1 MLKIADFFEF
11 LKTKVNMKLNI
22 QSNISLKPF
31 NTFGIEEKTNFLIEV
46 NENETLTEIF
56 KNGIF
61 NKDFFVLGAGSNVL
75 FTKTFN
81 GYIIRMTSKG
91 IQSRIDGNDVYVT
104 AQAGEIWND
113 FVWHCIRHDYAG
125 IENMALIPGTV
136 GASPV
141 QNIGAYGTELM
152 YVFHECQAFDTH
164 NGSFTTFKKEDCN
177 FSYRD
182 SIFKTEHKG
191 RFIIT
196 QVTYKLSRTAHIN
209 TTYGA
214 IEAELAKENITHP
227 SISDIANI
235 VSKIRVEKLPDPST
249 VGNAGSFFKNPVI
262 NASAFEPL
270 QKKYPAI
277 PHYPMPNDETKL
289 AAGWL
294 IEQCGWKGK
303 EYGQAGVWKNQALVL
318 INRQNATGQEIYNLS
333 EQIISD
339 VADKFGIKLEREVN
353 LL

>member
-11 LKTKVNMKLNI
+11 LKNKVNMELNI

-46 NENETLTEIF
+46 NDNETLTEIF
-56 KNGIF
+56 KKGLFKEN
-61 NKDFFVLGAGSNVL
+61 FFVLGAGSNVL
-75 FTKTFN
+75 FTKPFE
-81 GYIIRMTSKG
+81 GYIIRMASKG
-91 IQSRIDGNDVYVT
+91 IQSKIESDHVYVT
-104 AQAGEIWND
+104 AKAGEVWND
-113 FVWHCIRHDYAG
+113 FVWYCIEHNYAG

-152 YVFHECQAFDTH
+152 YVFHECEAFDTTL
-164 NGSFTTFKKEDCN
+164 GTFKTFKKEDCN

-196 QVTYKLSRTAHIN
+196 KVTYKLSLTPDIN
-209 TTYGA
+209 TSYGA
-214 IEAELAKENITHP
+214 IETELIKENITQP
-227 SISDIANI
+227 TIANI
-235 VSKIRVEKLPDPST
+235 ATVVSKIRVEKLPDPST

-262 NASAFEPL
+262 SADNFERL
-270 QKKYPAI
+270 TDLYPTI
-277 PHYPMPNDETKL
+277 PHYPMPDQQTKL

-318 INRQNATGQEIYNLS
+318 INRQNASGQEIYDLS
-333 EQIISD
+333 VQIIKD
-339 VADKFGIKLEREVN
+339 VQDKFGIILEREVN

>member
-11 LKTKVNMKLNI
+11 LKIKVNMELNI

-46 NENETLTEIF
+46 NDNETLTEIF
-56 KNGIF
+56 KKGIF
-61 NKDFFVLGAGSNVL
+61 KENFFVLGAGSNVL
-75 FTKTFN
+75 FTKPFK
-81 GYIIRMTSKG
+81 GYIIRMASKG
-91 IQSRIDGNDVYVT
+91 IQAKIESEHVYVT
-104 AQAGEIWND
+104 AQAGEVWND
-113 FVWHCIRHDYAG
+113 FVWYCIEHNYAG

-152 YVFHECQAFDTH
+152 YVFHECEAFDTEL
-164 NGSFTTFKKEDCN
+164 GAFKTFQKDDCN

-196 QVTYKLSRTAHIN
+196 EVTYKLSLTPHIN
-209 TTYGA
+209 TSYGA
-214 IEAELAKENITHP
+214 IEIELIKENITHP
-227 SISDIANI
+227 TIADIATV

-262 NASAFEPL
+262 SADNFERL
-270 QKKYPAI
+270 AALYPTI
-277 PHYPMPNDETKL
+277 PHYPMPDLQTKL

-318 INRQNATGQEIYNLS
+318 INRQNASGQEIYDLS
-333 EQIISD
+333 VQIIKD
-339 VADKFGIKLEREVN
+339 VQDKFGIILDREVN

>member
-1 MLKIADFFEF
+1 
-11 LKTKVNMKLNI
+11 MKLNI

-31 NTFGIEEKTNFLIEV
+31 NTFGIEEKTDFLIEV
-46 NENETLTEIF
+46 NDNETLTEIF

-61 NKDFFVLGAGSNVL
+61 SKNFFVLGAGSNVL
-75 FTKTFN
+75 FTKTFD

-91 IQSRIDGNDVYVT
+91 IKSEIDGDQVYVT
-104 AQAGEIWND
+104 AHAGEIWND
-113 FVWHCIRHDYAG
+113 FVWYCIRHNYAG
-125 IENMALIPGTV
+125 VENMALIPGTV

-152 YVFHECQAFDTH
+152 YVFHKCQAFDTY

-214 IEAELAKENITHP
+214 IEAELVKENITDP
-227 SISDIANI
+227 SISDIATV

-249 VGNAGSFFKNPVI
+249 VGNAGSFFKNPIVTAAI
-262 NASAFEPL
+262 FDPL
-270 QKKYPAI
+270 HKKYPAV
-277 PHYPMPNDETKL
+277 PHYPMPNGETKL

-339 VADKFGIKLEREVN
+339 VTNKFGIHLEREVN

>member
-11 LKTKVNMKLNI
+11 LKIKVNMELNV

-31 NTFGIEEKTNFLIEV
+31 NTFGIEEKANFLIEV
-46 NENETLTEIF
+46 KDNETLTEIF
-56 KNGIF
+56 KNNIF
-61 NKDFFVLGAGSNVL
+61 KDNFFVLGAGSNVL
-75 FTKTFN
+75 FTKAFE

-91 IQSRIDGNDVYVT
+91 IQSKTDGNDVYVT

-113 FVWHCIRHDYAG
+113 FVWYCIEHNYAG
-125 IENMALIPGTV
+125 VENMALIPGTV

-152 YVFHECQAFDTH
+152 YIFHECQAFDTH
-164 NGSFTTFKKEDCN
+164 TGRFVLFQKEDCC

-182 SIFKTEHKG
+182 SIFKTAHKG

-196 QVTYKLSRTAHIN
+196 QVTYKLSLTPYLN
-209 TTYGA
+209 TSYGA
-214 IEAELAKENITHP
+214 IEAELDKENITNP
-227 SISDIANI
+227 TIADIATV

-249 VGNAGSFFKNPVI
+249 VGNAGSFFKNPIVTESFF
-262 NASAFEPL
+262 ATL
-270 QKKYPAI
+270 QKEYPTI
-277 PHYPMPNDETKL
+277 PHYPMPNNETKL

-318 INRQNATGQEIYNLS
+318 INRQSASGQEIYQLS
-333 EQIISD
+333 EHIISD
-339 VADKFGIKLEREVN
+339 VANKFGVTLEREVN